1 VSENVLARIMEHN
14 NWANDQV
21 IQACAELSDDQL
33 DAEPRSATLGS
44 IRGTLVHLVAAQ
56 RGYLS
61 LLTLP
66 VEERSTAPLEY
77 AELREAARISG
88 QGLLALAEA
97 GAFPT
102 ERLQT
107 RDGHMV
113 EPWVVMVQV
122 INHATEHREQI
133 KSMLSALGVTPPD
146 VDGWDYGFAT
156 NALVAVGM

>member
-1 VSENVLARIMEHN
+1 MSENVLARIMEHN